1 MPNTLISPE
10 QLELAHAHLLPWLG
24 SRTRVTVREAAQATR
39 ASMAAAFVP
48 AADRDAAAPLPI
60 ATLLRLKGF
69 FEGPTVDGDTV
80 YLRRGT
86 QSAERQRGLSYAR
99 QWRERT
105 KPEFDALFGE
115 GGEA

>member
-1 MPNTLISPE
+1 MGALLTPE
-10 QLELAHAHLLPWLG
+10 QIELAHAHLVPWLG
-24 SRTRVTVREAAQATR
+24 SRSRVTVSEAAQATL
-39 ASMAAAFVP
+39 ASMTAAFVP
-48 AADRDAAAPLPI
+48 AADRGAATPRPI

-69 FEGPTVDGDTV
+69 YEGPTVNGDTV
-80 YLRRGT
+80 FVRRGT